1 MFGSF
6 LYAKLLLQNM
16 ILGKIIGRITTQE
29 FTFDITGKVK
39 KFDYVQV
46 LHPMH
51 GYVLCQVIDIRVD
64 ETKRRALCQVLGYNR
79 KGKIHSLRVP
89 FEPGSEVLKAENKFI
104 KEVIKIED
112 QSGAALIGT
121 LEGKEIPVS
130 VNLSHVLTKH
140 IGVLAKTGSGKSYA
154 VGVLLEEILDK
165 KVPVLIIDPHGEYNT
180 LRNKNTSQ
188 EDVKKLRRIGL
199 KPKGFMIKEYG
210 DPQSGLNP
218 IKLSNQL
225 SQQELIELFPGKL
238 SSAQMGILYSAMQ
251 DMPTLD
257 FNTLLFRLESEEA
270 SAKWNL
276 IHTLQYLRSLDIFS
290 EHNTPYS
297 ELIQGGRAT
306 ILNLKGYSP
315 DVQDMMVYL
324 LSKNLFQLR
333 KEGKIAPFFLVV
345 EEAHNFCPERS
356 FGEKKSNKI
365 LRTIASEG
373 RKFGLGLCI
382 VTQRPARVDK
392 SVLSQC
398 GTQIILKVTN
408 PNDLKA
414 VSNSVEGLTSNTE
427 KEIQN
432 LNIGTAL
439 LTGVTELPLLVSIR
453 PRMTLHGGNA
463 INLLEQAEEDFQQQK
478 KSFEEKEML
487 SIIKPTI
494 TINDFKIMND
504 TENARTTLI
513 PSYQF
518 RCKDDQG
525 EFFLLAELITG
536 KVITDIDSFEAKK
549 LPDFTKLERQDIML
563 LKHSFILKNF
573 TLEQL
578 SKRVGRLIEK
588 KELQNLLMQT
598 YLIKNDGNFM
608 INEEFLF
615 TKLRNAANYAK
626 PEFLRMDSDAKHEAR
641 ISADTIREKISRLVP
656 VMDSTEC
663 YVVKYDKA

>member
-1 MFGSF
+1 
-6 LYAKLLLQNM
+6 M

-29 FTFDITGKVK
+29 FSFDITGKVK
-39 KFDYVQV
+39 KFDYIQV
-46 LHPMH
+46 LHAMH

-64 ETKRRALCQVLGYNR
+64 ESKRRALCQVIGYNR

-112 QSGAALIGT
+112 EQGAANLGT

-165 KVPVLIIDPHGEYNT
+165 KVPVLIIDPHGEYST
-180 LRNKNTSQ
+180 LRQKNNNK
-188 EDVKKLRRIGL
+188 EDVKKLRRMNL
-199 KPKGFMIKEYG
+199 KPKSFVIKEYG

-218 IKLSNQL
+218 LKLSNQL
-225 SQQELIELFPGKL
+225 NQQELIELFPGKL

-270 SAKWNL
+270 SGKWNL
-276 IHTLQYLRSLDIFS
+276 IHTLQYLKGLDIFS
-290 EHNTPYS
+290 DHNTPFS
-297 ELIQGGRAT
+297 ELIQSGRAT

-414 VSNSVEGLTSNTE
+414 VSNSVEGLTSSTE

-439 LTGVTELPLLVSIR
+439 LTGVTELPLLVNIR
-453 PRMTLHGGNA
+453 PRLTLHGGHA
-463 INLLEQAEEDFQQQK
+463 INLLDQAEEDFQQQK
-478 KSFEEKEML
+478 QSFEEKEML
-487 SIIKPTI
+487 SVIKPTI
-494 TINDFKIMND
+494 SINDFKIMND
-504 TENARTTLI
+504 AENVQTNLI
-513 PSYQF
+513 PAYQF
-518 RCKDDQG
+518 RCKDSQG
-525 EFFLLAELITG
+525 EFFLLVELVNG
-536 KVITDIDSFEAKK
+536 KVITDIDTFEAKK
-549 LPDFTKLERQDIML
+549 LPDFTSLERQDIML
-563 LKHSFILKNF
+563 LKHGYVLKNF
-573 TLEQL
+573 SLEQI
-578 SKRVGRLIEK
+578 SKKVGRLIEK
-588 KELQNLLMQT
+588 KELQNLLLKA
-598 YLIKNDGNFM
+598 YLVSKNGSFM
-608 INEEFLF
+608 INDEFLF
-615 TKLRNAANYAK
+615 TKLRNAANFSK
-626 PEFLRMDSDAKHEAR
+626 PEYLRLDANKREGR
-641 ISADTIREKISRLVP
+641 LSADQIREKISKLVP
-656 VMDSTEC
+656 VVDSTEC
-663 YVVKYDKA
+663 YVVKYEKA